1 MAHDPKFHRIIQDF
15 HHFLNIREDNHKYIE
30 HLFMERLKVEAKLL
44 EKLEF
49 EIEEMRVNSLKN
61 CPYCGIMRPKRY
73 NRSSQTTREL
83 PKTLI
88 VSRKV
93 QSPKSCE
100 LTESIS
106 IEDRLN
112 LLNDKMDKMSCKTD
126 GMLKRS
132 RQLHNR
138 SDQLNRHIDFVREFN
153 KL

>member
-1 MAHDPKFHRIIQDF
+1 
-15 HHFLNIREDNHKYIE
+15 
-30 HLFMERLKVEAKLL
+30 
-44 EKLEF
+44 
-49 EIEEMRVNSLKN
+49 
-61 CPYCGIMRPKRY
+61 MRPKRY
-73 NRSSQTTREL
+73 NRSSQTTREI

-88 VSRKV
+88 VSRKSQNP

-112 LLNDKMDKMSCKTD
+112 LLNAKMDKMSCKTD

-132 RQLHNR
+132 MQLHNR
-138 SDQLNRHIDFVREFN
+138 SDQLQRQIDFVRDIN